1 MARGIARIRLDDGTP
16 VWARVGDAEELGGGG
31 GFQDTGVRDRVVSMA
46 GGLTDVVRGVVG
58 SLRAGLD
65 PQGPVE
71 VAVSFG
77 IELTAQSGKV
87 IGILADGSGT
97 ASVNVSLTWTEPGP
111 ESGPEPGPGLEAGTG
126 AEAGSGSG
134 PGPGPVPRPG
144 SVPVPDEGSVPATA
158 HAPAYRPPAVPPVP
172 AAPPT
177 PPAPPA
183 PPEPPA
189 PPVPPARAPHAEDH
203 AEDTAPSPGN
213 GPHARPAADGAA

>member
-1 MARGIARIRLDDGTP
+1 MAQGIARIRLDDGTP

-87 IGILADGSGT
+87 IGVLADGSGT

-111 ESGPEPGPGLEAGTG
+111 
-126 AEAGSGSG
+126 
-134 PGPGPVPRPG
+134 R
-144 SVPVPDEGSVPATA
+144 PVPDEATA
-158 HAPAYRPPAVPPVP
+158 LDAAPVPDAAPAPDAAPSPGVAPAPGTATAPEPASAASTAPAPAYRPPLVPPVP
-172 AAPPT
+172 ASPPV
-177 PPAPPA
+177 PPAPI
-183 PPEPPA
+183 
-189 PPVPPARAPHAEDH
+189 VPPARAPLPEGA
-203 AEDTAPSPGN
+203 APPPGS
-213 GPHARPAADGAA
+213 GPHARAADDGAA

>member
-134 PGPGPVPRPG
+134 PGPGPRPG

-203 AEDTAPSPGN
+203 AEDTAPPPGN
-213 GPHARPAADGAA
+213 GPHTRPAADGTA

>member
-71 VAVSFG
+71 VSVSFG

-126 AEAGSGSG
+126 AEAGIGPGSG
-134 PGPGPVPRPG
+134 PG
-144 SVPVPDEGSVPATA
+144 SVPVPDEGSAPAAA

-189 PPVPPARAPHAEDH
+189 PPVPPARAPRAEDR
-203 AEDTAPSPGN
+203 AEDTAPPPGN